1 VRPSRHRVQQ
11 TRAVGTAGAAASVAP
26 VSDPQDRLA
35 AWFAARLGVERV
47 TIDDFA
53 GVPTGHSAE
62 TIKLTLAW
70 DDDGPQRRDVVVR
83 VRPEPPGLL
92 EPYDL
97 RMQFDLLRALEPTPV
112 RAPTV
117 LWYEETG
124 TVLGRE
130 AFAMDCAEGT
140 VYERTIP
147 AELTDDPA
155 RVRRMSE
162 ELVDELVAIHDVDVS
177 TLPFLGDGTDSVAR
191 ELAHWTA
198 EMRRVQRGP
207 LPALERLL
215 AELERRA
222 PAPSGEITLLHGDA
236 KPGNYA
242 FVGDRLSAT
251 FDWEMAAL
259 GDPMMDVAYA
269 QVTWKLRNMFTTLPS
284 SLTTDELVTR
294 YADRSGRAA
303 HDLAWHR
310 ALQGFKLGVI
320 MLLGS
325 MLFDAGHTDDPRL
338 GLMGHGVDM
347 FTTPALAELGVDDPP
362 EQGAVLPTRPLPEL

>member
-1 VRPSRHRVQQ
+1 VTDP
-11 TRAVGTAGAAASVAP
+11 RA
-26 VSDPQDRLA
+26 RLA
-35 AWFAARLGVERV
+35 TWFADQLGVDAV

-62 TIKLTLAW
+62 TIKLTLSW
-70 DDDGPQRRDVVVR
+70 DDAGPHREEVVVR

-112 RAPTV
+112 RSPRV

-124 TVLGRE
+124 DVLGRE
-130 AFAMDCAEGT
+130 CFVMECAEGT
-140 VYERTIP
+140 VYERAIP
-147 AELTDDPA
+147 EELTAEPL

-162 ELVDELVAIHDVDVS
+162 ALVEELVAIHAVDVA
-177 TLPFLGDGTDSVAR
+177 TLSFLGDGRDPVGR
-191 ELAHWTA
+191 ELVHWER

-207 LPALERLL
+207 LPALELLL
-215 AELERRA
+215 AELERRR
-222 PAPSGEITLLHGDA
+222 PAPSDVVTLVHGDA

-259 GDPMMDVAYA
+259 SDPMTDLAYA
-269 QVTWKLRNMFTTLPS
+269 QVTWRLPNMFTTLAS
-284 SLTTDELVTR
+284 SLSTEELAAR
-294 YADRSGRAA
+294 YADLTGRAVR
-303 HDLAWHR
+303 DLEWHR

-320 MLLGS
+320 LLLGS
-325 MLFDAGHTDDPRL
+325 MLFDAGHSDDPRL
-338 GLMGHGVDM
+338 GFMGHGVEM
-347 FTTPALAELGVDDPP
+347 FTTPALAELGIDEPP
-362 EQGAVLPTRPLPEL
+362 DQGAVLPRPDRLAKLGAG

>member
-1 VRPSRHRVQQ
+1 VTDAQ
-11 TRAVGTAGAAASVAP
+11 A
-26 VSDPQDRLA
+26 RLA
-35 AWFAARLGVERV
+35 AWLAGRLGVESV
-47 TIDDFA
+47 TIDDFE

-62 TIKLTLAW
+62 TLKLALTW
-70 DDDGPQRRDVVVR
+70 HDGGVHHRDVVVR
-83 VRPEPPGLL
+83 VRPQPPGLL

-97 RMQFDLLRALEPTPV
+97 RRQFDLLEALESTPV
-112 RAPTV
+112 RSPTA
-117 LWYEETG
+117 LWYEG
-124 TVLGRE
+124 SGDVLGRE
-130 AFAMDCAEGT
+130 CFVMECSEGT

-147 AELTDDPA
+147 PELTDDPA

-162 ELVDELVAIHDVDVS
+162 ALVDELVAIHAVDVA
-177 TLPFLGDGTDSVAR
+177 TVAFLGDGADSVAR

-207 LPALERLL
+207 LPALELLL
-215 AELERRA
+215 AELERRR
-222 PAPSGEITLLHGDA
+222 PSPSAAITLLHGDA

-242 FVGDRLSAT
+242 FVGDRLTAT

-269 QVTWKLRNMFTTLPS
+269 QVTWQLRGMFTSLAA
-284 SLTTDELVTR
+284 SLTTDELVAR
-294 YADRSGRAA
+294 YVDATGRDPR
-303 HDLAWHR
+303 DLEWHR

-347 FTTPALAELGVDDPP
+347 FTTPALAELGIEEPP
-362 EQGAVLPTRPLPEL
+362 EQGAVLPTRAQPEL